1 LHSSIEIVKEE
12 GVSRK
17 RRGRNEGSL
26 YLRSDGR
33 WCARVDLGISKDGK
47 RLQIVAYGK
56 TKTEAL
62 DRLAARRQVPHG
74 TRIARD
80 QKLGDFCAD
89 YLVNVGIENSDATWS
104 LRSATIK
111 KYVDPFI
118 GGIAVGRITTDTIRD
133 LLLELKKGSRDR
145 KPCSDHTLHR
155 VYSTLHSAF
164 QKAVDRGA
172 LPRNPCKGCPKPK
185 PKRRP
190 RVILEIDEAHRVLL
204 AALKHTPRYLALLVL
219 AATSAMRQGEILG
232 LRWEYVNLD
241 KGWLDVTL
249 QLAYNKEGQLFLKAP
264 KTEKS
269 KRRIQLGELAIA
281 ALSWHK
287 EHFPSSS
294 GLVFTTDGERAVWKR
309 NFAQRVLDPLLKM
322 AGTRRIVFHELRH
335 TVNSLLLAEGVSPVV
350 MAEMLGHESTRMT
363 LDVYGQSVP
372 GAQKAAVQKT
382 NQLFPLSE
390 LGCQLGVKVAF
401 HATDVKK
408 KNARKPLRRKHFHL
422 VEMRRLELLTPYM
435 RSKCST
441 S

>member
-1 LHSSIEIVKEE
+1 M
-12 GVSRK
+12 SRR

-33 WCARVDLGISKDGK
+33 WCARVDVGISRDGR
-47 RLQIVAYGK
+47 RLQISAYGK
-56 TKTEAL
+56 TKSEAL
-62 DRLAARRQVPHG
+62 DKLAARRQQPQG
-74 TRIARD
+74 TRVVRD
-80 QKLGDFCAD
+80 QRLSDFCAD
-89 YLVNVGIENSDATWS
+89 YLMNVAIENSDSTWS
-104 LRSATIK
+104 LRSSTIK

-118 GGIAVGRITTDTIRD
+118 GGISVGRVTTDTIRD
-133 LLLELKKGSRDR
+133 LLLELKKGTRDR

-155 VYSTLHSAF
+155 IYSTLHSAF
-164 QKAVDRGA
+164 QKAVDRGG
-172 LPRNPCKGCPKPK
+172 LGRNPCKGCPKPK

-190 RVILEIDEAHRVLL
+190 RVILELDEAHQVLL
-204 AALKHTPRYLALLVL
+204 TALKHMPRYFALLVL
-219 AATSAMRQGEILG
+219 AATSAMRQGEIFG

-249 QLAYNKEGQLFLKAP
+249 QLAYNKEGQLILKEP
-264 KTEKS
+264 KTAKS
-269 KRRIQLGELAIA
+269 KRRIQLGDLAIA
-281 ALSWHK
+281 ALRWHR
-287 EHFPSSS
+287 EQFPSSS
-294 GLVFTTDGERAVWKR
+294 GLVFTTDGQNAVWKR
-309 NFAQRVLDPLLKM
+309 NFSQRVLDPLLEM
-322 AGTRRIVFHELRH
+322 AGSRRVVFHELRH

-382 NQLFPLSE
+382 NQLFPLAE
-390 LGCQLGVKVAF
+390 LGSQLGVKPASS
-401 HATDVKK
+401 TTGTPK
-408 KNARKPLRRKHFHL
+408 RKTRNRNNDAGFEL

>member
-1 LHSSIEIVKEE
+1 M
-12 GVSRK
+12 SRK

-33 WCARVDLGISKDGK
+33 WCARVDLGINKDGK
-47 RLQIVAYGK
+47 RLQIAAYGR

-62 DRLAARRQVPHG
+62 ERLAVRRQQPAG
-74 TRIARD
+74 TRVARD
-80 QKLGDFCAD
+80 QRLSDFCAD
-89 YLVNVGIENSDATWS
+89 YLINVGIENSDATWS
-104 LRSATIK
+104 LRSSTIK

-118 GGIAVGRITTDTIRD
+118 GGIPVGRITTDTIRD
-133 LLLELKKGSRDR
+133 LLLELKKGNRDR
-145 KPCSDHTLHR
+145 KACSDHTLHR

-164 QKAVDRGA
+164 QKAVDRGD

-190 RVILEIDEAHRVLL
+190 RVILELDEAHRVLQT
-204 AALKHTPRYLALLVL
+204 ALKHAPRYFALLVL
-219 AATSAMRQGEILG
+219 AATSAMRQGEIFG
-232 LRWEYVNLD
+232 LRWEYVNLE

-281 ALSWHK
+281 ALRWHK

-294 GLVFTTDGERAVWKR
+294 GLVFTTDGENAVWKR
-309 NFAQRVLDPLLKM
+309 NFAQRVLDPLLEL
-322 AGTRRIVFHELRH
+322 AGARRVVFHELRH

-390 LGCQLGVKVAF
+390 LGCQLGVKAASVAD
-401 HATDVKK
+401 DVQN
-408 KNARKPLRRKHFHL
+408 KNARSFNRIRRFQL